1 MPGHSQPDTKNT
13 PLDADLL
20 QTSFRVRT
28 NWHVITG
35 ASSSGKTTLI
45 DRLSEQGFRT
55 VPEAGRQF
63 FEKELAKGRSIEEI
77 RQDRAAMT
85 RQIYAL
91 WLKLNQKLQPGELL
105 FLDRG
110 LPDALSFYR
119 FAGMNPNQILL
130 DCFQHRYASVFILD
144 RLPYQQ
150 DGIRGGD
157 DTSAA
162 YFDSWMERDY
172 SALGYEIVRVP
183 VIPPDERTA
192 FILGSLSDRGQI

>member
-91 WLKLNQKLQPGELL
+91 WLKLNQKLQPGELM